1 MNDATPAPERL
12 LPVPDW
18 GDLYEV
24 SSQGYVRSLR
34 RGIILKPSY
43 TNSGGYALVVLCR
56 NGTKKAQYVHQLVLE
71 AFVGPC
77 PVGMETRHLDGDP
90 TNNHW
95 APGNEEE
102 TRKAGGNLIYGTKRE
117 NQFDQ
122 VTHGTHPWAS
132 RDLCENDHEL
142 TEDNTWIEYYEDG
155 TFKARRCKACNR
167 DRSAKQREKR
177 KIDDRR
183 CKEDGC
189 GKPYLALDW
198 CAMHYAQNYKQRP
211 GNAGRV
217 AARNA
222 AWYKERKESGNPSW
236 KPAAELSPEQLE
248 RRRELSRER
257 QRRYQERK
265 RQNRCSEDGGGHS

>member
-1 MNDATPAPERL
+1 MTAEERWL
-12 LPVPDW
+12 SIPGW
-18 GDLYEV
+18 EDLYEV
-24 SSQGYVRSLR
+24 SSHGKVKSLR
-34 RGIILKPSY
+34 RNIILKPSY
-43 TNSGGYALVVLCR
+43 TNSGGYALVLLCR
-56 NGTKKAQYVHQLVLE
+56 SGTRKGKYVHQLVLE

-77 PVGMETRHLDGDP
+77 PEGMETRHLDGDP
-90 TNNHW
+90 TNNRW
-95 APGNEEE
+95 APGDEEE

-122 VTHGTHPWAS
+122 VAHGTHPWAS
-132 RDLCENDHEL
+132 RDICENNHEL
-142 TEDNTWIEYYEDG
+142 TEDNIWIEYYEDG

-177 KIDDRR
+177 KTDERR
-183 CKEDGC
+183 CKEEGC

-211 GNAGRV
+211 GNAEKV
-217 AARNA
+217 AARSA

-236 KPAAELSPEQLE
+236 KPAAELTPEQLE
-248 RRRELSRER
+248 RRRELARER

-265 RQNRCSEDGGGHS
+265 RQRQ